1 MIPDRWLRLVVSL
14 SDDAEPGLAVELLV
28 ERGAWSVVEELEG
41 LITYFPAVEEPER
54 FVADVARD
62 LAAISPM
69 ASQVQWSW
77 QPHETWSELWKQ
89 GLDSRRIGRRLLV
102 APSWVHV
109 EEDGTREL
117 LRIDPGVAFGTAEH
131 ATTRGCLVHLDNL
144 VRGGESVLDLGS
156 GSGILAIAAVRL
168 GARHAVAVEMD
179 EMACAT
185 AAENAVRNGVA
196 TYVRFLERTLPA
208 GTPFGLG
215 QFDIVVANM
224 VVEKLKPLLDGMV
237 DALHATG
244 TLVVGGVQAEER
256 DAFLLSASDAGL
268 GWESETVEDG
278 WWSACLRRGPMTG
291 RATSPPP

>member
-1 MIPDRWLRLVVSL
+1 MIPDRWLRLVVGL
-14 SDDAEPGLAVELLV
+14 SDGAEPGLAVELLV
-28 ERGAWSVVEELEG
+28 ERGARSVVEEVEG
-41 LITYFPAVEEPER
+41 LVTYFPALEEPER

-62 LAAISPM
+62 LAAISP
-69 ASQVQWSW
+69 APPRVQWSW
-77 QPHETWSELWKQ
+77 QPHEAWSELWKQ
-89 GLDSRRIGRRLLV
+89 GLDSRRIGRRLLI

-131 ATTRGCLVHLDNL
+131 ATTRGCLGHLDDL

-168 GARHAVAVEMD
+168 GAREAVAVEMD
-179 EMACAT
+179 EMACAA

-196 TYVRFLERTLPA
+196 TCVRFLERTLPA
-208 GTPFGLG
+208 GAPFGLG
-215 QFDIVVANM
+215 QFDVVVANM

-237 DALHATG
+237 DALAAAG
-244 TLVVGGVQAEER
+244 TLVVGGVQTEER

-268 GWESETVEDG
+268 VPDSEAVEDG
-278 WWSACLRRGPMTG
+278 WWSACLRHGP
-291 RATSPPP
+291 SPDRPTVPPG